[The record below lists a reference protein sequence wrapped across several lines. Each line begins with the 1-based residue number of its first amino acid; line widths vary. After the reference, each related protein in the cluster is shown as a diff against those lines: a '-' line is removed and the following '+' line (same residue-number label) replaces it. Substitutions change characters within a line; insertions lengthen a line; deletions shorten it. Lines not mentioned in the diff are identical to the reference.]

1 MRKVIIS
8 LAVVFSVV
16 IISSASIAAE
26 VYGIEIQ
33 EWGIYDTEKVEKAIK
48 EKGLA
53 PGTSVFVDDIELLKL
68 TYKIPARLGTSFG
81 LKYYVNGHPPGAQV
95 NITQRWLFPYPGVK
109 HPETG
114 KLTHYYD
121 ETILTPIGRTM
132 QGNYLI
138 VWSSAA
144 IQKFTEA
151 SDLVPGE
158 WKLQLWHGRKKLKEK
173 TFTIYE
179 P

>member
-8 LAVVFSVV
+8 LAVVFFVV
-16 IISSASIAAE
+16 SISSASIAAE

-33 EWGIYDTEKVEKAIK
+33 EWGIYDTKAIE
-48 EKGLA
+48 EKGSAQGTPVLA
-53 PGTSVFVDDIELLKL
+53 DDIKLLKM

-109 HPETG
+109 HPKTG

-121 ETILTPIGRTM
+121 EAIRAPIGRTM
-132 QGNYLI
+132 QGHYLL
-138 VWSSAA
+138 VWSIVAV
-144 IQKFTEA
+144 QKFAQE

-173 TFTIYE
+173 TFTVYK

>member
-8 LAVVFSVV
+8 LAVVFFVV
-16 IISSASIAAE
+16 TISSASIAAE

-33 EWGIYDTEKVEKAIK
+33 EWGIYDIAKVEKAI
-48 EKGLA
+48 
-53 PGTSVFVDDIELLKL
+53 PGTPVPVDDIKLLKL

-121 ETILTPIGRTM
+121 ETILTPIGHTI
-132 QGNYLI
+132 QGHYLI
-138 VWSSAA
+138 AWSGFAV
-144 IQKFTEA
+144 QKFTEA

-158 WKLQLWHGRKKLKEK
+158 WKLQLWHGGKKLKEK

>member
-8 LAVVFSVV
+8 LAVVFFMVS
-16 IISSASIAAE
+16 ISSASIAAE

-33 EWGIYDTEKVEKAIK
+33 EWGIYDIEKV
-48 EKGLA
+48 KGFA
-53 PGTSVFVDDIELLKL
+53 QGTSVFVDDIKLLKL
-68 TYKIPARLGTSFG
+68 TYEIPARLGTSFG

-109 HPETG
+109 HPKTG

-121 ETILTPIGRTM
+121 ETTPAPIGHTM

-138 VWSSAA
+138 VWSIAA
-144 IQKFTEA
+144 IQTFAQE

-158 WKLQLWHGRKKLKEK
+158 WKLQLWHGGKKLKEK
-173 TFTIYE
+173 TFTVYK

>member
-1 MRKVIIS
+1 MRKAIFS
-8 LAVVFSVV
+8 LAVVFFVV
-16 IISSASIAAE
+16 SISSASIAAE

-33 EWGIYDTEKVEKAIK
+33 EWGIYDTKAIE
-48 EKGLA
+48 EKGSA
-53 PGTSVFVDDIELLKL
+53 QDTPVHVDDIKLLKM

-81 LKYYVNGHPPGAQV
+81 LKFYVNGHPPGAQV
-95 NITQRWLFPYPGVK
+95 VITERWLFPYPGVK
-109 HPETG
+109 HPKTG

-121 ETILTPIGRTM
+121 ETILTPIGHTM
-132 QGNYLI
+132 QGHYLI

-173 TFTIYE
+173 TFTVYK